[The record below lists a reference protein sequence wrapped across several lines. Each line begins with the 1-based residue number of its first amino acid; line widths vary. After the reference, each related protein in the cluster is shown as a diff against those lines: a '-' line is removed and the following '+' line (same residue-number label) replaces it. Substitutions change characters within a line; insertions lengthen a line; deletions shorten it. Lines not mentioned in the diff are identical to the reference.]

1 MSEDKIDNILGGWK
15 SSDIKDLGLLS
26 LSARPLYDLPKVDS
40 ILLQL
45 FAEYAIKENVSTSV
59 QGLVIRTL
67 EPFLDL
73 KKGLGTKRHILPEKW
88 GEPLP
93 DVPENEPER
102 FLGDDLQS
110 NEWKQEY
117 WTYDDDEQEF
127 NGELS
132 VYTTNHFID
141 NKDRDPKKIETWK
154 TKVKDAPQKCY
165 MISGIQ
171 IMSDY
176 KPMVDFIKIQ
186 KKHTKTIDIVST
198 ETIWAQ
204 PNKFY
209 EFRTP
214 IVFNPDMDIVFSFTP
229 DTKLNDL
236 GTEIDRIHIHGWI
249 CEPIG
254 KEIMG

>member
-1 MSEDKIDNILGGWK
+1 MIEDKIDNILGGWK

-26 LSARPLYDLPKVDS
+26 LSARPLYGIPEADS

-45 FAEYAIKENVSTSV
+45 FAEYAIKENISTSV

-67 EPFLDL
+67 EPYLDL

-88 GEPLP
+88 GEPMA
-93 DVPENEPER
+93 DIPENEPER
-102 FLGDDLQS
+102 FLGADLKS

-117 WTYDDDEQEF
+117 WTFDNEQEF
-127 NGELS
+127 QGELS
-132 VYTTNHFID
+132 IYTTNHFID
-141 NKDRDPKKIETWK
+141 NKNRDPEKIETWK
-154 TKVKDAPQKCY
+154 TKLKDAPQKCY
-165 MISGIQ
+165 MITGIQ
-171 IMSDY
+171 IMSED
-176 KPMVDFIKIQ
+176 KPIVDFIKIQ
-186 KKHTKTIDIVST
+186 KKHTKTIDFVST

-214 IVFNPDMDIVFSFTP
+214 IVFNPDMDIIFQFTP
-229 DTKLNDL
+229 DKSYKDFA
-236 GTEIDRIHIHGWI
+236 TEIDKIHIHGWV

-254 KEIMG
+254 KEVMG